1 MAVILTASNLRKHF
15 GPEPVLSDVSFQ
27 IREQDKIGLIGPN
40 GCGKTTLLNI
50 LAGREE
56 TERGG
61 IVKPGDVSIGYL
73 EQRPEIATE
82 RTLRA
87 EAREALAHLFQIQR
101 EAEEIAVRL
110 AGEEDE
116 TERDRLAR
124 RYDRI
129 HEELTRKDAYNLDYR
144 IERILHGVGFKDEEF
159 DRPVGSFSGG
169 ELNRLG
175 LAKLLLAEPEIMLLD
190 EPSNHLDLAATEWLE
205 QFLAASSAAV
215 VLVSHDRYFL
225 DRVTNRTL
233 ELYFGTV
240 DDYPGNFSK
249 YTILKEDRLA
259 VQTRAYEKYV
269 EEVEKAK
276 DFIRRH
282 HYGMKAAQAEDR
294 RKKLAR
300 LEEEPADLPR
310 DIQTPA
316 FHFPAASRTGDI
328 VFRVD
333 NLSKGFD
340 KPLFRDL
347 TFHIERGE
355 RWAIIGPN
363 GCGKTT
369 FLKCLMGELSA
380 DTGTVRLGQ
389 GVRIGY
395 FDQHLHVL
403 DDSLPVMEAIRPER
417 KVFEDLARRRLLGSF
432 GLTQDQQLQ
441 TVASLSGGQRCR
453 AALAKLSADDA
464 NVMILDEPTNHL
476 DLWARAALER
486 AIKKF
491 DGTVLF
497 ISHDRY
503 FVDRTADHLLII
515 QPNARFQVLE
525 GNYTTFRERVAKGL
539 MADPF
544 VEGAL
549 DEPLKKPE
557 PKKSESKKPEP
568 KKSEQKKRTPNP
580 PSQKQPAQN
589 QPESKRPER
598 GQPIVSKQSS
608 SKPNAKKPPLPPKKG
623 FSRSEAQYQWE
634 KSFTETKK
642 PSDGAEPV
650 KKEKRK
656 RKYPYRKV
664 SEIEEEIFIRETR
677 VMDLNAELTKPEVL
691 RNGERMKAL
700 NAELTEEQE
709 QIRRLYEHWEEA
721 SELNW

>member
-1 MAVILTASNLRKHF
+1 MAVILTASHLRKHF

-27 IREQDKIGLIGPN
+27 IREGDKIGLIGPN

-56 TERGG
+56 SERGE
-61 IVKPGDVSIGYL
+61 IEKPNDVLIGYL
-73 EQRPEIATE
+73 EQRPQIAE
-82 RTLRA
+82 GVTLRQ
-87 EAREALAHLFQIQR
+87 EARSALEHLYAIGK
-101 EAEEIAVRL
+101 EAEQIAERL
-110 AGEEDE
+110 ANEQDPAEHE
-116 TERDRLAR
+116 RLAR
-124 RYDRI
+124 RFDRI
-129 HEELTRKDAYNLDYR
+129 HEELARKDAYNLDYR
-144 IERILHGVGFKDEEF
+144 IDRILHGVGFTDEEF
-159 DRPVGSFSGG
+159 DRPASSFSGG

-240 DDYPGNFSK
+240 DEYPGNFSK
-249 YTILKEDRLA
+249 YTTLKDERLL
-259 VQTRAYEKYV
+259 VQTRTYERYV

-282 HYGMKAAQAEDR
+282 HYGMKAGQAEDR

-300 LEEEPADLPR
+300 LEEEPVDPPR
-310 DIQTPA
+310 KISTPE
-316 FHFPAASRTGDI
+316 FHFPPASRTGDI

-333 NLSKGFD
+333 GLSKGFD
-340 KPLFRDL
+340 HPLFRDL
-347 TFHIERGE
+347 TLTIERGQ
-355 RWAIIGPN
+355 RWAILGPN

-369 FLKCLMGELSA
+369 LLKCLLKEIEPDSGE
-380 DTGTVRLGQ
+380 VYHGQ
-389 GVRIGY
+389 GIKVGY
-395 FDQHLHVL
+395 FDQHLHLL
-403 DDSLPVMEAIRPER
+403 DDALPVVEAIRPE
-417 KVFEDLARRRLLGSF
+417 KKIFEDLARRKLLGSF

-453 AALAKLSADDA
+453 AALAKLSANDP

-486 AIKKF
+486 AIRSF

-515 QPNARFQVLE
+515 QPNARFQVIE
-525 GNYTTFRERVAKGL
+525 GNYSTFRDRVAKGL

-544 VEGAL
+544 LAGAL
-549 DEPLKKPE
+549 DESRKNPANSAAGPVPQRKEPPKTEPARKNQ
-557 PKKSESKKPEP
+557 PKKNSP
-568 KKSEQKKRTPNP
+568 KKK
-580 PSQKQPAQN
+580 
-589 QPESKRPER
+589 
-598 GQPIVSKQSS
+598 GS
-608 SKPNAKKPPLPPKKG
+608 SKPSGPGAAPSRPTPPPVPPKRDY
-623 FSRSEAQYQWE
+623 SRSEAQHQWE
-634 KSFTETKK
+634 KELNAGKK
-642 PSDGAEPV
+642 AADGA
-650 KKEKRK
+650 KRK
-656 RKYPYRKV
+656 RKFPYRKV
-664 SEIEEEIFIRETR
+664 SDIEEEIFIRETR
-677 VMDLNAELTKPEVL
+677 VMELNEELLKPEVV
-691 RNGERMKAL
+691 RDGEKMKRI
-700 NAELTEEQE
+700 NQELTEEQE
-709 QIRRLYEHWEEA
+709 KIKLLYEHWEEA

>member
-1 MAVILTASNLRKHF
+1 MAVILTASHLRKHF

-27 IREQDKIGLIGPN
+27 IREGDKIGLIGPN

-56 TERGG
+56 SERGE
-61 IVKPGDVSIGYL
+61 IEKPNDVLIGYL
-73 EQRPEIATE
+73 EQRPQIAE
-82 RTLRA
+82 GVTLRQ
-87 EAREALAHLFQIQR
+87 EARSALEHLYAIGK
-101 EAEEIAVRL
+101 EAEQIAERL
-110 AGEEDE
+110 ANEQDPAEHE
-116 TERDRLAR
+116 RLAR
-124 RYDRI
+124 RFDRI
-129 HEELTRKDAYNLDYR
+129 HEELARKDAYNLDYR
-144 IERILHGVGFKDEEF
+144 IDRILHGVGFTDEEF
-159 DRPVGSFSGG
+159 DRPASSFSGG

-240 DDYPGNFSK
+240 DEYPGNFSK
-249 YTILKEDRLA
+249 YTTLKDERLL
-259 VQTRAYEKYV
+259 VQTRTYEKYV

-282 HYGMKAAQAEDR
+282 HYGMKAGQAEDR

-300 LEEEPADLPR
+300 LEEEPVDPPR
-310 DIQTPA
+310 KISTPE
-316 FHFPAASRTGDI
+316 FHFPPASRTGDI

-333 NLSKGFD
+333 GLSKGFD
-340 KPLFRDL
+340 HPLFRDL
-347 TFHIERGE
+347 TLTIERGQ
-355 RWAIIGPN
+355 RWAILGPN

-369 FLKCLMGELSA
+369 LLKCLLKEIEPDSGE
-380 DTGTVRLGQ
+380 VYHGQ
-389 GVRIGY
+389 GIKVGY
-395 FDQHLHVL
+395 FDQHLHLL
-403 DDSLPVMEAIRPER
+403 DDALPVVEAIRPE
-417 KVFEDLARRRLLGSF
+417 KKIFEDLARRKLLGSF

-453 AALAKLSADDA
+453 AALAKLSANDP

-486 AIKKF
+486 AIRSF

-515 QPNARFQVLE
+515 QPNARFQVIE
-525 GNYTTFRERVAKGL
+525 GNYSTFRDRVAKGL

-544 VEGAL
+544 LAGAL
-549 DEPLKKPE
+549 DESRKNPANSAAGPVPQRKEPPKTEPARKNQ
-557 PKKSESKKPEP
+557 PKKNPP
-568 KKSEQKKRTPNP
+568 KKK
-580 PSQKQPAQN
+580 
-589 QPESKRPER
+589 
-598 GQPIVSKQSS
+598 GS
-608 SKPNAKKPPLPPKKG
+608 SKPSGPGAAPSRPTPPPVPPKRDY
-623 FSRSEAQYQWE
+623 SRSEAQHQWE
-634 KSFTETKK
+634 KELNAGKK
-642 PSDGAEPV
+642 AADGA
-650 KKEKRK
+650 KRK
-656 RKYPYRKV
+656 RKFPYRKV
-664 SEIEEEIFIRETR
+664 SDIEEEIFIRETR
-677 VMDLNAELTKPEVL
+677 VMELNEELLKPEVV
-691 RNGERMKAL
+691 RDGEKMKRI
-700 NAELTEEQE
+700 NQELTEEQE
-709 QIRRLYEHWEEA
+709 KIKLLYEHWEEA

>member
-1 MAVILTASNLRKHF
+1 MAVILTASHLRKHF

-27 IREQDKIGLIGPN
+27 IREGDKIGLIGPN

-56 TERGG
+56 SERGE
-61 IVKPGDVSIGYL
+61 IEKPNDVLIGYL
-73 EQRPEIATE
+73 EQRPQIAE
-82 RTLRA
+82 GVTLRQ
-87 EAREALAHLFQIQR
+87 EARSALEHLYAIGK
-101 EAEEIAVRL
+101 EAEQIAERL
-110 AGEEDE
+110 ADQ
-116 TERDRLAR
+116 RDPVEHERLAR
-124 RYDRI
+124 RFDRI
-129 HEELTRKDAYNLDYR
+129 HEELARKDAYNLDYR
-144 IERILHGVGFKDEEF
+144 IDRILHGVGFTDEEF
-159 DRPVGSFSGG
+159 DRPASSFSGG

-240 DDYPGNFSK
+240 DEYPGNFSK
-249 YTILKEDRLA
+249 YTTLKDERLL
-259 VQTRAYEKYV
+259 VQTRTYEKYV

-300 LEEEPADLPR
+300 LEEEPVDPPR
-310 DIQTPA
+310 KISTPE
-316 FHFPAASRTGDI
+316 FHFPPASRTGDI

-333 NLSKGFD
+333 GLSKGFD
-340 KPLFRDL
+340 RPLFRDL
-347 TFHIERGE
+347 TLSIERGQ
-355 RWAIIGPN
+355 RWAILGPN

-369 FLKCLMGELSA
+369 LLKCLLKEIEPDSGQ
-380 DTGTVRLGQ
+380 VQHGQ
-389 GVRIGY
+389 GVKIGY
-395 FDQHLHVL
+395 FDQHLHLL
-403 DDSLPVMEAIRPER
+403 DDALAVVEAIRPEK
-417 KVFEDLARRRLLGSF
+417 KVFEDLARRKLLGSF

-453 AALAKLSADDA
+453 AALAKLSASDP
-464 NVMILDEPTNHL
+464 NVMVLDEPTNHL

-486 AIKKF
+486 AIRSF

-515 QPNARFQVLE
+515 QPNARFQVIE
-525 GNYTTFRERVAKGL
+525 GNYSTFRDRVAKGL

-544 VEGAL
+544 LAGAL
-549 DEPLKKPE
+549 DEPRKNPPKNSGSAADSRSRRKEPPQKE
-557 PKKSESKKPEP
+557 PPKKNPP
-568 KKSEQKKRTPNP
+568 KKK
-580 PSQKQPAQN
+580 
-589 QPESKRPER
+589 
-598 GQPIVSKQSS
+598 GS
-608 SKPNAKKPPLPPKKG
+608 SKPSGAESGASRASMPPVPPKKDY
-623 FSRSEAQYQWE
+623 SRSEAQHQWE
-634 KSFTETKK
+634 KELNAGKK
-642 PSDGAEPV
+642 SAGGA
-650 KKEKRK
+650 KRK
-656 RKYPYRKV
+656 RKFPYRKV
-664 SEIEEEIFIRETR
+664 SDIEEEIFIRETR
-677 VMDLNAELTKPEVL
+677 VMELNEELLKPEVV
-691 RNGERMKAL
+691 RDGEKMKRI
-700 NAELTEEQE
+700 NQELTEEQE
-709 QIRRLYEHWEEA
+709 KIKQLYEHWEEA

>member
-1 MAVILTASNLRKHF
+1 MAVILTASHLRKHF

-27 IREQDKIGLIGPN
+27 IREGDKIGLIGPN

-56 TERGG
+56 SERGE
-61 IVKPGDVSIGYL
+61 IEKPNDVLIGYL
-73 EQRPEIATE
+73 EQRPQIAE
-82 RTLRA
+82 GVTLRQ
-87 EAREALAHLFQIQR
+87 EARSALEHLYAIGK
-101 EAEEIAVRL
+101 EAEQIAERL
-110 AGEEDE
+110 ANEQDPAEHE
-116 TERDRLAR
+116 RLAR
-124 RYDRI
+124 RFDRI
-129 HEELTRKDAYNLDYR
+129 HEELARKDAYNLDYR
-144 IERILHGVGFKDEEF
+144 IDRILHGVGFTDEEF
-159 DRPVGSFSGG
+159 DRPASSFSGG

-240 DDYPGNFSK
+240 DEYPGNFSK
-249 YTILKEDRLA
+249 YTTLKDERLL
-259 VQTRAYEKYV
+259 VQTRTYEKYV

-282 HYGMKAAQAEDR
+282 HYGMKAGQAEDR

-300 LEEEPADLPR
+300 LEEEPVDPPR
-310 DIQTPA
+310 KISTPE
-316 FHFPAASRTGDI
+316 FHFPPASRTGDI

-333 NLSKGFD
+333 GLSKGFD
-340 KPLFRDL
+340 HPLFRDL
-347 TFHIERGE
+347 TLTIERGQ
-355 RWAIIGPN
+355 RWAILGPN

-369 FLKCLMGELSA
+369 LLKCLLKEIEPDSGE
-380 DTGTVRLGQ
+380 VYHGQ
-389 GVRIGY
+389 GIKVGY
-395 FDQHLHVL
+395 FDQHLHLL
-403 DDSLPVMEAIRPER
+403 DDALPVVEAIRPE
-417 KVFEDLARRRLLGSF
+417 KKIFEDLARRKLLGSF

-453 AALAKLSADDA
+453 AALAKLSANDP

-486 AIKKF
+486 AIRSF

-515 QPNARFQVLE
+515 QPNARFQVIE
-525 GNYTTFRERVAKGL
+525 GNYSTFRDRVAKGL

-544 VEGAL
+544 LAGAL
-549 DEPLKKPE
+549 DESRKNPANSAAGPVPQRKEPPKTEPARKNQ
-557 PKKSESKKPEP
+557 PKKNPP
-568 KKSEQKKRTPNP
+568 KKK
-580 PSQKQPAQN
+580 
-589 QPESKRPER
+589 
-598 GQPIVSKQSS
+598 GS
-608 SKPNAKKPPLPPKKG
+608 SKPSGPGAAPSRPTPPPVPPKRDY
-623 FSRSEAQYQWE
+623 SRSEAQHQWE
-634 KSFTETKK
+634 KELNAGKK
-642 PSDGAEPV
+642 AADGA
-650 KKEKRK
+650 KRK
-656 RKYPYRKV
+656 RKFPYRKV
-664 SEIEEEIFIRETR
+664 SDIEEEIFIRETR
-677 VMDLNAELTKPEVL
+677 VMELNEELLKPEVV
-691 RNGERMKAL
+691 RDGEKMKRINQEL
-700 NAELTEEQE
+700 NEEQE
-709 QIRRLYEHWEEA
+709 KIKLLYEHWDEA

>member
-1 MAVILTASNLRKHF
+1 MAVILTASGLRKHF
-15 GPEPVLSDVSFQ
+15 GPEPVLSDVTFQ
-27 IREQDKIGLIGPN
+27 IREGDKIGLIGPN

-50 LAGREE
+50 IAGREE
-56 TERGG
+56 TERGS
-61 IVKPGDVSIGYL
+61 IVKPNDVTIGYL
-73 EQRPEIATE
+73 EQRPKIATE
-82 RTLRA
+82 KTLRS
-87 EAREALAHLFQIQR
+87 EACDALAHLYEIQR

-110 AGEEDE
+110 ANESDAS
-116 TERDRLAR
+116 ERDRLAR

-144 IERILHGVGFKDEEF
+144 IERILHGVGFRDEEM

-205 QFLAASSAAV
+205 QFLAASTAAV

-249 YTILKEDRLA
+249 YTMLKEERLA
-259 VQTRAYEKYV
+259 VQTKTYEKYV

-310 DIQTPA
+310 NIQTPA
-316 FHFPAASRTGDI
+316 FHFPPASRTGDI
-328 VFRVD
+328 VFRVEG
-333 NLSKGFD
+333 LSKGFD

-347 TFHIERGE
+347 TFSIERGE

-369 FLKCLMGELSA
+369 FLKCLLKELPADSGE
-380 DTGTVRLGQ
+380 VRHGQ
-389 GVRIGY
+389 GVKIGY

-403 DDSLPVMEAIRPER
+403 DDSLPVMEAIRPQR

-441 TVASLSGGQRCR
+441 SVASLSGGQRCR
-453 AALAKLSADDA
+453 AVLAKLSADDP

-486 AIKKF
+486 AIKNF

-525 GNYTTFRERVAKGL
+525 GNYSTFRERVMKGL

-549 DEPLKKPE
+549 DEPKKQEEKKPLAFKPTPKPE
-557 PKKSESKKPEP
+557 PKKQPSKKQEPKKQEQKQPELKQQPKGNSKKPSVPP
-568 KKSEQKKRTPNP
+568 KKS
-580 PSQKQPAQN
+580 
-589 QPESKRPER
+589 
-598 GQPIVSKQSS
+598 
-608 SKPNAKKPPLPPKKG
+608 

-634 KSFTETKK
+634 KSFAGKSSVPKGE
-642 PSDGAEPV
+642 GEAPV

-677 VMDLNAELTKPEVL
+677 VMDLNAEMTLPEVV
-691 RNGERMKAL
+691 RNGERMKEL
-700 NAELTEEQE
+700 NAELAAEQE
-709 QIRRLYEHWEEA
+709 QIKRLYEHWEEA
-721 SELNW
+721 TELNW